1 MRSTSDIFTHASG
14 FEIKLDVGRV
24 RQVIDLVGLRRTG
37 AGNDAVDE
45 LAV

>member
-1 MRSTSDIFTHASG
+1 MHLASAIGTHASG